1 MHIPRAS
8 AKGLGKHHAWTPPVC
23 QALICDGV
31 KVKIAAMH
39 PDFAVRRKPAVPDGI
54 CWSGSHQICVLSRTP
69 VFSDFPDHGLTCSA
83 IT

>member
-1 MHIPRAS
+1 M
-8 AKGLGKHHAWTPPVC
+8 
-23 QALICDGV
+23 